1 MTTTLTD
8 QTRSSGG
15 ALLADETRVG
25 GVELRI
31 TDLERSLDFYTRVIG
46 LSVHA
51 RDDRFAALG
60 VGGEDLVT
68 LRADPRARPAGRHA
82 GLYHYALLFPTREEL
97 ARAGRRVATTRTRI
111 DGASDHGTH
120 EAIYLP
126 DPDGIGIEL
135 AADRPRERW
144 PDLSGAAFYAN
155 GPQPL
160 DVGAL
165 FATIEAPA
173 RGPGGESPD
182 APADAP
188 PLQAAPGLSIGH
200 VHLHVGDLA
209 ASTRFYRDGLGFEVM
224 TSMPTATFVSAGGYH
239 HHVAYNLWRGGGVGP
254 APDDV
259 VGLLHWTLVCADPDE
274 REAVRSRLATLGV
287 ALEERGVAPPRPA
300 SGTGATIA
308 RDPSGIAVLIR

>member
-1 MTTTLTD
+1 MTPALTET
-8 QTRSSGG
+8 TRSSTG
-15 ALLADETRVG
+15 ALLADATRLG
-25 GVELRI
+25 GVELKV
-31 TDLERSLDFYTRVIG
+31 TDLDRSLDFYTSVIG

-60 VGGEDLVT
+60 VGGEDVVT
-68 LRADPRARPAGRHA
+68 LRADPRALPAGRHA

-97 ARAGRRVATTRTRI
+97 ARVGWRVATTRTRI

-135 AADRPRERW
+135 AADRPREGW
-144 PDLSGAAFYAN
+144 PDVRGGAFFAH

-165 FATIEAPA
+165 FATIE
-173 RGPGGESPD
+173 R
-182 APADAP
+182 ADP
-188 PLQAAPGLSIGH
+188 RVREAAPGLSVGH

-209 ASTRFYRDGLGFEVM
+209 TSTHFYRDGLGFEVM
-224 TSMPTATFVSAGGYH
+224 AANPAAAFVSAGGYH

-259 VGLLHWTLVCADPDE
+259 VGLLHWTLVCADPAE
-274 REAVRSRLATLGV
+274 REAVRLRLATLGV
-287 ALEERGVAPPRPA
+287 ALEERSLPPSGGATTP
-300 SGTGATIA
+300 STGTGTPPAGTDGTLA